1 MRSFKPLA
9 ILVAVLVALGAYI
22 YFVDPKKEPGND
34 EARPKVF
41 DVTADKVVELTVK
54 SGGERTV
61 LRKADGQWQIV
72 EPVQVKADEGEVS
85 GITSSLAS
93 AENVRVVEEAP
104 GDVSAF
110 GLSEPRVEVG
120 FRLDG
125 EKEFRHLR
133 LGDKTATQG
142 EVYASRGGKQVF
154 LIPSYLESS
163 FAKSTF
169 DLREKSVLAFER
181 DKVER
186 VEIEATGQSMAL
198 AKAGSEWRLEKPV
211 QAPADYGTVES
222 LIGRVQTGQMK
233 SIASPQATDLKQY
246 GLDKP
251 ELTVTLAAGSS
262 RASLAIGAKDESGNH
277 YAKDASRPL
286 VFTVEPSLV
295 EELKKPAGDLRN
307 KDVFAF
313 RPFNA
318 TEIETTRG
326 ADVLAFEKA
335 RGAGKDADEKWRQVK
350 PSVKDADQAKVD
362 DLLARL
368 SNLRVQSFEEGA
380 SSKAGLD
387 TPVLVVVAT
396 FDEGKKKERVVFG
409 RSGSEV
415 FASIE
420 GQPGAAKIDAA
431 EFDQALKALDA
442 LK

>member
-1 MRSFKPLA
+1 MRSAKPLA
-9 ILVAVLVALGAYI
+9 ILVAVLLGLGAYI
-22 YFVDPKKEPGND
+22 YFVDSEKEAGSG

-41 DVTADKVVELTVK
+41 DVAADKIAELTVR

-61 LRKADGQWQIV
+61 LRKADGQWQVV
-72 EPVQVKADEGEVS
+72 EPLQVKADEAEVS

-104 GDVSAF
+104 GDVSTF
-110 GLSEPRVEVG
+110 GLAEPRVEVG

-133 LGDKTATQG
+133 LGDKTATQS
-142 EVYASRGGKQVF
+142 EIYASRGGKQVF
-154 LIPSYLESS
+154 LVPAYLESS

-181 DKVER
+181 DKVDR
-186 VEIEATGQSMAL
+186 VEVEAPGQSL
-198 AKAGSEWRLEKPV
+198 TVVKAGSEWRLEKPV

-222 LIGRVQTGQMK
+222 LVGRIQTAQMK
-233 SIASPQATDLKQY
+233 AIAAQQAADLKQF

-251 ELTVTLAAGSS
+251 EATITFSAGSA
-262 RASLAIGAKDESGNH
+262 RASLAIGGKDADGNH
-277 YAKDASRPL
+277 YARDASRPL
-286 VFTVEPSLV
+286 VFTVEAGLL

-318 TEIETTRG
+318 TGIETTRG
-326 ADVLAFEKA
+326 PEVLAFEKA
-335 RGAGKDADEKWRQVK
+335 RGPGKDEAEKWRQVK
-350 PSVKDADQAKVD
+350 PSVKDVDQAKVD
-362 DLLARL
+362 DFLARL
-368 SNLRVQSFEEGA
+368 SNLRVQAFEDGRA
-380 SSKAGLD
+380 KTGFDA
-387 TPVLVVVAT
+387 PVLVVAAKS
-396 FDEGKKKERVVFG
+396 DEGKKKERVVFG
-409 RSGSEV
+409 RSGSDV

-420 GQPGAAKIDAA
+420 GQPGAAKIDAT

>member
-1 MRSFKPLA
+1 MRSVKPLA
-9 ILVAVLVALGAYI
+9 ILVAVLVGLGAYI
-22 YFVDPKKEPGND
+22 YFVDSKKEAGD
-34 EARPKVF
+34 GETRPKIF
-41 DVTADKVVELTVK
+41 DVAADKIVELTVR

-61 LRKADGQWQIV
+61 LRKTDGQWQVV
-72 EPVQVKADEGEVS
+72 EPVQVKADEAEVS

-110 GLSEPRVEVG
+110 GLAEPRVEVG

-142 EVYASRGGKQVF
+142 ELYASRGGKQVF
-154 LIPSYLESS
+154 LIPAYLESS

-169 DLREKSVLAFER
+169 DLREKNVLAFER
-181 DKVER
+181 DKVDR
-186 VEIEATGQSMAL
+186 VEVEAPGQSLAV
-198 AKAGSEWRLEKPV
+198 AKAGSDWQLEKPV

-222 LIGRVQTGQMK
+222 LVGRIQTAQMK
-233 SIASPQATDLKQY
+233 AIAAQQASDLKQY

-251 ELTVTLAAGSS
+251 EATVTLSAGSA
-262 RASLAIGAKDESGNH
+262 RASLAIGSKDANGNH

-286 VFTVEPSLV
+286 VFTVEAGLL
-295 EELKKPAGDLRN
+295 EELKKPAGGLRN

-326 ADVLAFEKA
+326 PEVLAFEKA
-335 RGAGKDADEKWRQVK
+335 RGAGKDAAEKWRRVK
-350 PSVKDADQAKVD
+350 PSVKDVDQAKVD
-362 DLLARL
+362 DVLARL
-368 SNLRVQSFEEGA
+368 SNLRVQSFEDGQA
-380 SSKAGLD
+380 KTGLEA
-387 TPVLVVVAT
+387 PVLVVVAK

-409 RSGSEV
+409 RSGSDV